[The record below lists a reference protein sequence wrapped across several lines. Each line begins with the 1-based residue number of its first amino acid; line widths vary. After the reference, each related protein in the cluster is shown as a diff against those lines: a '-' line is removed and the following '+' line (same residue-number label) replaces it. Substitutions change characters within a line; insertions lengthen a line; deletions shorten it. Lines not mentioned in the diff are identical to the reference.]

1 MSILLNACN
10 IYQKFLCQNY
20 LLTLGYNNKEQSL
33 IVAFPTDEF
42 RHLIGLQYLKDLV
55 QLKTSAQSCFD
66 KIKNTEIS
74 LSELQHSAYFQSHV
88 ATRLQNFVN
97 VFDIFMSSI
106 LNNQIDFYRCNSSTV
121 YPDRSKIV
129 ADYMLVLNHKNQRF
143 YLFLKECQLKNTTIS
158 YYTPISFF
166 VQEQLDFVKGNT
178 TINKMTLLH
187 SISITAKTQFKHSRY
202 NRKEH
207 NLLSQIVMLN
217 FSW

>member
-10 IYQKFLCQNY
+10 IYQKFLYQNY

-33 IVAFPTDEF
+33 IIVFPADEF

-106 LNNQIDFYRCNSSTV
+106 LNNQIDFYRCNSFTV
-121 YPDRSKIV
+121 YPGRSKIV
-129 ADYMLVLNHKNQRF
+129 ADYMLILNHKNQRF
-143 YLFLKECQLKNTTIS
+143 YLFLKECQLKNPTIS

-166 VQEQLDFVKGNT
+166 VQEQLDFVKDNT

-202 NRKEH
+202 NRKEY

-217 FSW
+217 FS